1 MKSLLAKL
9 AGFSSAIFNFYA
21 PILKGIFASGAAALL
36 PLALEIVRALADSNR
51 SGAQKREA
59 AVKALTKAATERGID
74 AAESIIRFTVESA
87 VQKLK
92 TTE

>member
-1 MKSLLAKL
+1 MKTLLAKI

-21 PILKGIFASGAAALL
+21 PILKSLFATGAATLL
-36 PLALEIVRALADSNR
+36 PIALEIVRSLADTNKT
-51 SGAQKREA
+51 GAQKREA
-59 AVKALTKAATERGID
+59 AVKALTKAAVTNGID

-92 TTE
+92 TEE

>member
-21 PILKGIFASGAAALL
+21 PILKSIFASGAAALL
-36 PLALEIVRALADSNR
+36 PIALEIVKSLADTDKT
-51 SGAQKREA
+51 GAQKREA
-59 AVKALTKAATERGID
+59 AVKALTKAAVTNGID
-74 AAESIIRFTVESA
+74 AAESVIRFTVESA

-92 TTE
+92 AE